1 MWISMNENVLNSRFI
16 LLRTDLEERK
26 REIRENQVG

>member
-1 MWISMNENVLNSRFI
+1 MWISMNENILKSRFI